1 MEVELSTN
9 FLKWARRLSAKEKL
23 KLSEHTEWFRRDPHD
38 PRLKT
43 HALTGKLKGI
53 YSFSV
58 TYGKRV
64 TYLLVDNATALFTDV
79 GSHEE
84 VYR

>member
-1 MEVELSTN
+1 MEVALSSN
-9 FLKWARRLSAKEKL
+9 FLKRAKRLSAREKQ
-23 KLSEHTEWFRRDPHD
+23 KLSERTEWFRRDTRD

-43 HALTGKLKGI
+43 HALTGKLTGL
-53 YSFSV
+53 YSFSI

-64 TYLLVDNATALFTDV
+64 TYLLVNETTALFTDV
-79 GSHEE
+79 GSHDH

>member
-1 MEVELSTN
+1 MEVELSSN
-9 FLKWARRLSAKEKL
+9 FLKHARRLSAQEKH
-23 KLSEHTEWFRRDPHD
+23 KLSERTEWFRRDPHD

-43 HALTGKLKGI
+43 HALTGKLKGLF
-53 YSFSV
+53 SFSV

-64 TYLLVDNATALFTDV
+64 TYLLVNKTTALFTDV
-79 GSHEE
+79 GSHDE

>member
-1 MEVELSTN
+1 MEVELSSH
-9 FLKWARRLSAKEKL
+9 FLKRARRLSPQEKRQ
-23 KLSEHTEWFRRDPHD
+23 LSQRIEWFRNDPRD

-43 HALTGKLKGI
+43 HALTGKLKGL

-64 TYLLVDNATALFTDV
+64 TYLLVSPTTALFTDV

>member
-1 MEVELSTN
+1 MDVELSSN
-9 FLKWARRLSAKEKL
+9 FLKRARRLSAKEKG
-23 KLSEHTEWFRRDPHD
+23 KLSESTEWFRRDPHD

-64 TYLLVDNATALFTDV
+64 TYMRVDEHTALFTDV
-79 GSHEE
+79 GSHED

>member
-1 MEVELSTN
+1 MEVELSSN
-9 FLKWARRLSAKEKL
+9 FLKRARKLSSREKRRLSER
-23 KLSEHTEWFRRDPHD
+23 TEWFRRNPRD

-43 HALTGKLKGI
+43 HALTGKLKGL
-53 YSFSV
+53 YSFSI

-64 TYLLVDNATALFTDV
+64 TYLLVNPSAAVFTDV
-79 GSHEE
+79 GSHNE

>member
-1 MEVELSTN
+1 MEVEFSSN
-9 FLKWARRLSAKEKL
+9 FLKRARRLSAQEKH
-23 KLSEHTEWFRRDPHD
+23 KLSERTDWFRRESRN

-43 HALTGKLKGI
+43 HALTGKLKGL
-53 YSFSV
+53 YSFSIS
-58 TYGKRV
+58 YGKRV
-64 TYLLVDNATALFTDV
+64 TYVMVDKATAIFTDV

>member
-1 MEVELSTN
+1 MEVELSSN
-9 FLKWARRLSAKEKL
+9 FLKRAKRLSATDQKR
-23 KLSEHTEWFRRDPHD
+23 LSERIEWFRIHPQD

-43 HALTGKLKGI
+43 HPLTGRLKGM
-53 YSFSV
+53 YSFSLS
-58 TYGKRV
+58 YGKRV
-64 TYLLVDNATALFTDV
+64 IYMMVKEDTALLVDV

>member
-1 MEVELSTN
+1 MEVELSSN
-9 FLKWARRLSAKEKL
+9 FLKRARRLSAVEKHR
-23 KLSEHTEWFRRDPHD
+23 LSEHTEWFRHDPRD

-43 HALTGKLKGI
+43 HALTGKLKGL
-53 YSFSV
+53 YSFSI

-64 TYLLVDNATALFTDV
+64 TYVLVDPSTALFTDV
-79 GSHEE
+79 GSHE

>member
-1 MEVELSTN
+1 MEIELSSN
-9 FLKWARRLSAKEKL
+9 FLKRARRLSPQEKRR
-23 KLSEHTEWFRRDPHD
+23 LSERTEWFRNDPRD

-43 HALTGKLKGI
+43 HALAGKLKGL

-64 TYLLVDNATALFTDV
+64 TYLLVTPTTALFTDV

>member
-1 MEVELSTN
+1 MEVELSSN
-9 FLKWARRLSAKEKL
+9 FIKRARRLSSQEKRR
-23 KLSEHTEWFRRDPHD
+23 LSEHTEWFRKDPRD

-43 HALTGKLKGI
+43 HALTGKLKGL

-58 TYGKRV
+58 TYRKRV
-64 TYLLVDNATALFTDV
+64 TYLLVTPITALFTDV
-79 GSHEE
+79 GAHDE